1 MENKN
6 SLASD
11 LFLGD
16 KVVWIVYM
24 LLCLLSVVEVFSA
37 ASSLSFGNGD
47 YMSPITQHCT
57 MLILGAVVVV
67 IIHRIPIKYFKLIPY
82 IFLPL
87 SGILLLAVMIMGIL
101 KDNRINGA
109 ARWLFGFQPS
119 EIAKMAVVVAVAY
132 ILAKFQKDEGCSPM
146 AFKPILIIS
155 GIILGLIAP
164 ENGSTALLLAAVVF
178 MMMIVGRIPSL
189 QIFKL
194 VGACTIAG
202 GLFLSFIMFV
212 PPSVYKDVPGTHRFV
227 TWRNRVIDFFNKEEV
242 PAAKFDIDGKAQVAH
257 ANIAIATSH
266 IIGKGPGNSI
276 QRDHLSHGYSDFIYA
291 IILEELGLIGGAA
304 TLFLYLVL
312 LFRGGKIAKRC
323 DKQFPSFLVLGVT
336 LLLVSQALL
345 HMMVSVGL
353 FPVTGQPLPLVSK
366 GGTSI
371 LFNCVYIGMILSV
384 SRALDDADSLEMK
397 EAAPTILIAG
407 KQEI

>member
-57 MLILGAVVVV
+57 MLILGAVVVFIV
-67 IIHRIPIKYFKLIPY
+67 HRIPIKYFKLIPY

-119 EIAKMAVVVAVAY
+119 EIAKMAVIVAVAY